1 VATAQGM
8 MQRGEAMS
16 ITVASLWDP
25 AARLEAARLMG
36 AGHAIGAFARG
47 VCAIMGDGANPA
59 FVNAVVR
66 AKGEKR
72 RTQPLA
78 GLLEAATLV
87 PLLDAAQIPADLH
100 PIFLDPA
107 EFSAR
112 LGSLCFIRLP
122 VTEAAARQL
131 PPLMVSRSA
140 GGTPIIQ
147 NWDPAG
153 HPALGALFT
162 AARAHGLAYP
172 AGTSMNRSGQPEI
185 ADQEEGQAFA
195 AQAGMPLFLTDPRDK
210 QIARGSY
217 TILGVS
223 PAGVSI
229 VREGNIPGALFG
241 QLLQTTL
248 NRAVEREARFAQPV
262 FPGAVTTGADPHAIR
277 MQVIEYVAG

>member
-1 VATAQGM
+1 

-16 ITVASLWDP
+16 IKVASQWDP
-25 AARLEAARLMG
+25 AARQEAARLMS
-36 AGHAIGAFARG
+36 AGQAVGAFARG
-47 VCAIMGDGANPA
+47 VCAILGDGANPA
-59 FVNAVVR
+59 FVDAVVR

-87 PLLDAAQIPADLH
+87 PLLDPAQIPPDLH

-107 EFSAR
+107 EFAAR

-140 GGTPIIQ
+140 GGTPIVQ
-147 NWDPAG
+147 NWDPNG
-153 HPALGALFT
+153 HPALGALFA

-185 ADQEEGQAFA
+185 AGQEEGQTFA
-195 AQAGMPLFLTDPRDK
+195 AEAGMPVFLTDPRDK
-210 QIARGSY
+210 GIARGSY
-217 TILGVS
+217 TILGVA

-229 VREGNIPGALFG
+229 VREGNVPGTLFEM
-241 QLLQTTL
+241 LLQTPLT
-248 NRAVEREARFAQPV
+248 RAVEREARFARPV
-262 FPGAVTTGADPHAIR
+262 FPGTVTSGADPHAIR
-277 MQVIEYVAG
+277 LRAIEYLAG